1 MIPFTRTGYD
11 KLLAERARLQQKRA
25 ETVVRVQT
33 AREMGDLSENGAYKY
48 GRMELG
54 DIGRQL
60 RQLSFLLK
68 NAVVTPAQK
77 NGSVGFG
84 SVVTVTAPTGTKTF
98 TMVSEYES
106 DPTQNRLSMDGPLG
120 KALMD
125 RKVGDKVAVV
135 APAGRVTY
143 EIQALSY

>member
-1 MIPFTRTGYD
+1 MIPFTKAGYD
-11 KLLAERARLQQKRA
+11 KLRADQARLQKKRA

-68 NAVVTPAQK
+68 NAVVTQPQK

-84 SVVTVTAPTGTKTF
+84 SVVTVTAPTGIKTF

-106 DPTQNRLSMDGPLG
+106 DPAQNRLSMTGPIG
-120 KALMD
+120 QALMGK
-125 RKVGDKVAVV
+125 KVGDEVLVAV
-135 APAGRVTY
+135 PAGTVAY
-143 EIQALSY
+143 VINALA

>member
-11 KLLAERARLQQKRA
+11 KLIVERARLQQKRA

-60 RQLSFLLK
+60 RELSFLLK

-77 NGSVGFG
+77 NGTVGFG

-106 DPTQNRLSMDGPLG
+106 DPLENRLSMTGPLG
-120 KALMD
+120 QAPLGK
-125 RKVGDKVAVV
+125 KEGDKVSVV
-135 APAGRVTY
+135 VPPGKVTY
-143 EIQALSY
+143 

>member
-11 KLLAERARLQQKRA
+11 KLIAERARLQQKRA

-77 NGSVGFG
+77 NGTVGFG
-84 SVVTVTAPTGTKTF
+84 SLVTVTAPTGEKTF

-106 DPTQNRLSMDGPLG
+106 DPQQNRLSMTGPIG
-120 KALMD
+120 QALMGK
-125 RKVGDKVAVV
+125 KVGDKVSIKV
-135 APAGRVTY
+135 PAGTVTY
-143 EIQALSY
+143 EIKALS

>member
-11 KLLAERARLQQKRA
+11 KLIADQARLQQKRA

-60 RQLSFLLK
+60 REISFLLK

-77 NGSVGFG
+77 NGIVGFG
-84 SVVTVTAPTGTKTF
+84 SVVTVTAPTGEKTF

-106 DPTQNRLSMDGPLG
+106 DPQQNRLSMTGPIGQALTG
-120 KALMD
+120 K
-125 RKVGDKVAVV
+125 KVSDKVTIKV
-135 APAGRVTY
+135 PAGTVTY
-143 EIQALSY
+143 EIKALA

>member
-25 ETVVRVQT
+25 ETGIRVQT

-106 DPTQNRLSMDGPLG
+106 DPLENRLSMTGPIG
-120 KALMD
+120 QALMGK
-125 RKVGDKVAVV
+125 KVGDKVSVV
-135 APAGRVTY
+135 VPAGKVTY
-143 EIQALSY
+143 EINSLS